1 MDLDRELTVE
11 KVLRTGD
18 NNDNILEST
27 GEIMLINEVKPFTIE
42 EQFTL
47 RPTQMVDLDGSVD
60 LFTTCSMHMIG
71 QNEAAL
77 SEVRNE
83 WLLPEFDLENATR
96 VAVTSEGKIVGYIE
110 VWDIDETPVRIWVW
124 GRVHPD
130 FEGLGIGSQLM
141 QWAEQR
147 ARYAISRVPDG
158 IQVAMQAGSYSTYK
172 PALHFLRDFGMSP
185 IRSFYTM
192 AVELDHK
199 TPQPTVPPGITIRTF
214 SGKDDLRDI
223 VFAVRDAF
231 KDHWGY
237 VHQPFEQEYKRWRH
251 FIEHDE
257 DYDPSLWFLAV
268 DGEEIAGISLCN
280 PESSLDSNMGWVS
293 TLGVCRPWRRQGLGL
308 ALLHHSFEEFFQ
320 RGKARVGLGVDASS
334 LTGATRLYERAG
346 MREIRQFNTLEKVLR
361 PGRDISTQEVAK

>member
-1 MDLDRELTVE
+1 MEADRELTVE
-11 KVLRTGD
+11 KVLR
-18 NNDNILEST
+18 NDETNDLILESK
-27 GEIMLINEVKPFTIE
+27 GDMMLTKIVNPFKLE
-42 EQFTL
+42 EQFIL
-47 RPTQMVDLDGSVD
+47 RPTQITDLDGSVD
-60 LFTTCSMHMIG
+60 LFTTCSLHMIG
-71 QNEAAL
+71 QNEASL
-77 SEVRNE
+77 SDVRNE

-96 VAVTSEGKIVGYIE
+96 VAVTPEGKIVGYVE

-141 QWAEQR
+141 NWAEQR
-147 ARYAISRVPDG
+147 ARQAISRVSDD
-158 IQVAMQAGSYSTYK
+158 IQVAMQSGSYSTYE
-172 PALHFLRDFGMSP
+172 PALQFLRDFGMYP

-192 AVELDHK
+192 AIELDHM
-199 TPQPTVPPGITIRTF
+199 TPLPVIPPGITIRTL

-280 PESSLDSNMGWVS
+280 PESSLDPDMGWVS
-293 TLGVCRPWRRQGLGL
+293 TLGVRRPWRRKGLGL
-308 ALLHHSFEEFFQ
+308 ALLHHSFKEFYQ

-346 MREIRQFNTLEKVLR
+346 MQEIRQFNTLEKVLR
-361 PGRDISTQEVAK
+361 PGQDISTQEVVL